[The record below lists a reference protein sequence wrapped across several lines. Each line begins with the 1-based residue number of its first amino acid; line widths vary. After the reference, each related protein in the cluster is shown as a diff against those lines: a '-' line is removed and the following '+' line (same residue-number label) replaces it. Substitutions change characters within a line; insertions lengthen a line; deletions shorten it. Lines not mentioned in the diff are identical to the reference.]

1 MYRTGRA
8 EIGGWHG
15 TSFIR
20 STETQIVMGPT
31 MKIQRRE
38 AQTTSS
44 PYFSVKSVA
53 RVTII
58 IKNEV
63 DANVPRGTVGVRR
76 TKSSRLYNLTL

>member
-1 MYRTGRA
+1 
-8 EIGGWHG
+8 
-15 TSFIR
+15 
-20 STETQIVMGPT
+20 

-44 PYFSVKSVA
+44 PYFSVKAVA

-58 IKNEV
+58 IENEV

>member
-1 MYRTGRA
+1 
-8 EIGGWHG
+8 
-15 TSFIR
+15 
-20 STETQIVMGPT
+20 

-53 RVTII
+53 RVTIT

-76 TKSSRLYNLTL
+76 TKSSRLQSNSLVLTRATGFAEKQDYKVPKVEFLG